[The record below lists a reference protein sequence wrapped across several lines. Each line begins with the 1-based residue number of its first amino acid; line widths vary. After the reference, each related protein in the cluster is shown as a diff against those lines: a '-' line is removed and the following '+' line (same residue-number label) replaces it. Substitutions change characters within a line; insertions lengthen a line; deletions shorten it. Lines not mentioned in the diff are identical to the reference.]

1 MDSVFSSVKQHQ
13 HHRPS
18 PPLPPPSSDSDDHF
32 VEVTPPPPPRH
43 PLRRGR
49 TDTDAASPTRP
60 CPPPPLPAR
69 EPLGRPRHATD
80 TARQPTATALDS
92 VVPLSRWPLR
102 YCGRPPG
109 VEVPPSTHVS
119 LDDCGRRGPSSTLP
133 VNVMVVSPTPSVGH
147 APPPAVAPPKTCPN
161 GRGNVYVDSPTVN
174 RSAAVVG
181 GGGLTQQ
188 PATATGRPAH
198 TECRVGPHQPPSN
211 PPATSPTV
219 KFNPVVQTNGGST
232 GLAGSEKATGVVA
245 GQPRST
251 EPGVCRGGVMCQ
263 RCGRCRCA
271 NCTAPR
277 ELPRRWIGDC
287 ECSVQRCVS
296 VTSCLCC
303 VEALFYHCL
312 DGADADDGGACGS
325 ADDPCACCER
335 PRCCL
340 RWTLMAGLAATVL
353 PCLCCYCPLQCSADA
368 LTACYNTCATP
379 RGCRCRG
386 ATHEASS
393 GSSTRGLLAES
404 ESSST

>member
-1 MDSVFSSVKQHQ
+1 MDSVFPPVRRE

-18 PPLPPPSSDSDDHF
+18 PPPVLSSDSDRF
-32 VEVTPPPPPRH
+32 LEVTPPPPPRN
-43 PLRRGR
+43 PLRRLR
-49 TDTDAASPTRP
+49 TDTDAPSPCRP
-60 CPPPPLPAR
+60 CPPPPVPAR
-69 EPLGRPRHATD
+69 EPLGRSRNAAAEP
-80 TARQPTATALDS
+80 ARQPPTTALDS
-92 VVPLSRWPLR
+92 VVPLSHWPLR
-102 YCGRPPG
+102 SVGPQPT
-109 VEVPPSTHVS
+109 VENPSHIS
-119 LDDCGRRGPSSTLP
+119 LNDCVRRGHPTLP
-133 VNVMVVSPTPSVGH
+133 VNVMVVPTAPTTVNHASPPVA
-147 APPPAVAPPKTCPN
+147 APPPPKTCAN

-174 RSAAVVG
+174 RSNAVVG
-181 GGGLTQQ
+181 LT
-188 PATATGRPAH
+188 PLPTITTDRPTL
-198 TECRVGPHQPPSN
+198 TECRGSLLQPPSN
-211 PPATSPTV
+211 QRASSPTV
-219 KFNPVVQTNGGST
+219 KFNPVVESNGGGT
-232 GLAGSEKATGVVA
+232 GGLAGSEKQGGVVT

-251 EPGVCRGGVMCQ
+251 DAGVCRGGIRCQ

-277 ELPRRWIGDC
+277 ELPRRWVGDC
-287 ECSVQRCVS
+287 ELSIQRCVS

-312 DGADADDGGACGS
+312 DGADADDGGGAGA

-340 RWTLMAGLAATVL
+340 RWSLMAALATTVL
-353 PCLCCYCPLQCSADA
+353 PCLCCYCPLQCAADA
-368 LTACYNTCATP
+368 LTACYNVCATP

>member
-1 MDSVFSSVKQHQ
+1 MDSVFSSAIRHQ
-13 HHRPS
+13 HRPS
-18 PPLPPPSSDSDDHF
+18 PQPPPSTDREQYI
-32 VEVTPPPPPRH
+32 EVTPPPPPRQ
-43 PLRRGR
+43 PLRRAGR
-49 TDTDAASPTRP
+49 TDTDAPSPSRP

-69 EPLGRPRHATD
+69 EPLARPRHAAAAD
-80 TARQPTATALDS
+80 PARQPTTTALDS
-92 VVPLSRWPLR
+92 VVPLSHWPLR
-102 YCGRPPG
+102 SVGPPA
-109 VEVPPSTHVS
+109 VEKPPHE
-119 LDDCGRRGPSSTLP
+119 RGPPTLP
-133 VNVMVVSPTPSVGH
+133 VNMMVVASTPSVSVSH
-147 APPPAVAPPKTCPN
+147 APSPTVASQPKTCPN
-161 GRGNVYVDSPTVN
+161 GRGNLYVDSPTVN
-174 RSAAVVG
+174 RSGAVVG
-181 GGGLTQQ
+181 GGGGL
-188 PATATGRPAH
+188 
-198 TECRVGPHQPPSN
+198 PHQPTATAPTPTDCRAPGVQHHHQPPPSSSS
-211 PPATSPTV
+211 PPTV
-219 KFNPVVQTNGGST
+219 KYNPVVQSNGGEKT
-232 GLAGSEKATGVVA
+232 GTVVS

-251 EPGVCRGGVMCQ
+251 DSAICRGGIMCQ

-312 DGADADDGGACGS
+312 DGADADDSGPCGT

-340 RWTLMAGLAATVL
+340 RWTLMSGLAATVL
-353 PCLCCYCPLQCSADA
+353 PCLCCYCPLQCAADA
-368 LTACYNTCATP
+368 LTVCYNACATP

-386 ATHEASS
+386 TSHEASS